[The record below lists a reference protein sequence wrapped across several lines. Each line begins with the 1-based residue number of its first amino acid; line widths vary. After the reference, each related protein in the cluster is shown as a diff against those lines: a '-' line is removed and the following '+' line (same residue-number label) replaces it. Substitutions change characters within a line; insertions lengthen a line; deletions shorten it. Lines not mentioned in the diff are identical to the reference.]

1 MLNYVSK
8 ECYTSGHKETRVMC
22 IRKKTLLEMLDTY
35 PLINDFYVER
45 AKKRRVEFRRIKA
58 IYLEE
63 HAMDSESEEEDTKM
77 KTRSSVEI

>member
-1 MLNYVSK
+1 
-8 ECYTSGHKETRVMC
+8 
-22 IRKKTLLEMLDTY
+22 MLDTY